1 MAPKIIYLVPV
12 LSALALP
19 AAAQTAPAQTNLL
32 LSAEGSVKVEPDEAV
47 AQFNVQ
53 ADAPNA
59 AAAQAKVN
67 QAMSKALAAAK
78 AMPNVVATTG
88 GYNSYAS
95 TPNGQTR
102 PQFTATQSLTLTQ
115 PDKGGVPDKAFTD
128 LLGQLQADGLLL
140 NGLSG
145 ELSDAGRQSAQR
157 DAIRDALAHLR
168 AEAAD
173 IADTLHKKV
182 GALKQLSVNGASA
195 PLPPGPR
202 VMMMKAAAAAPQLA
216 PDKVT
221 ISASVS
227 AQIELTSTGN

>member
-1 MAPKIIYLVPV
+1 MARKIVYLVTV
-12 LSALALP
+12 LSTLALP
-19 AAAQTAPAQTNLL
+19 AAAQTAPTTLS
-32 LSAEGSVKVEPDEAV
+32 LSADGSVKVEPDEAV

-67 QAMSKALAAAK
+67 QAMAKALAAAK
-78 AMPNVVATTG
+78 ALPNVVATTG
-88 GYNSYAS
+88 GDNTYNSA
-95 TPNGQTR
+95 TNGQSR

-115 PDKGGVPDKAFTD
+115 PDKGGVPDKGFTD
-128 LLGQLQADGLLL
+128 LLGRLQADGLLL

-145 ELSDAGRQSAQR
+145 ELSDAGRQNAER
-157 DAIRDALAHLR
+157 DAVRNALAALR

-195 PLPPGPR
+195 PLPPSPK
-202 VMMMKAAAAAPQLA
+202 VMMLAAAPAAPQSA

-221 ISASVS
+221 ITASVS
-227 AQIELTSTGN
+227 AQIELNSAGN

>member
-1 MAPKIIYLVPV
+1 M
-12 LSALALP
+12 
-19 AAAQTAPAQTNLL
+19 
-32 LSAEGSVKVEPDEAV
+32 
-47 AQFNVQ
+47 
-53 ADAPNA
+53 
-59 AAAQAKVN
+59 
-67 QAMSKALAAAK
+67 
-78 AMPNVVATTG
+78 
-88 GYNSYAS
+88 
-95 TPNGQTR
+95 
-102 PQFTATQSLTLTQ
+102 
-115 PDKGGVPDKAFTD
+115 PDKAFTD